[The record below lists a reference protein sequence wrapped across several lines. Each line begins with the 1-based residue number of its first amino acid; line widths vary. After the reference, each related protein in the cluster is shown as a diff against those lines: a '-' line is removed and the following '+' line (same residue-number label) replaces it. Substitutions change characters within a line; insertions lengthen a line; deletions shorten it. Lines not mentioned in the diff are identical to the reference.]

1 MPFPSWGLILDML
14 AFAMIVGIGFMVWRD
29 QRRHLKRVEKF
40 NSQMSDMLDRWDK
53 QLWDIRESVLE
64 SNSRPETNGH
74 IRLDRE

>member
-1 MPFPSWGLILDML
+1 MTFPSWGLILDML

-74 IRLDRE
+74 IRLDHE